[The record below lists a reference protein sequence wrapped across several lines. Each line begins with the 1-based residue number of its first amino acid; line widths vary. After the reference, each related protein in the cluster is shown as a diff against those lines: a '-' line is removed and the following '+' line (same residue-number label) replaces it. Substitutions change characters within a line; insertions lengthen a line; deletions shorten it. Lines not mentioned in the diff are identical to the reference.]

1 MNDVVSYRLII
12 MLGAGGVGALVLAAV
27 VLFLFLTLRSTAED
41 KLDEPK

>member
-12 MLGAGGVGALVLAAV
+12 MLGAAGVGVLVLAAV
-27 VLFLFLTLRSTAED
+27 ALFLFLALRSTAED